1 MASSTVTGLPSIET
15 GTPFSKPTITSSGV
29 LQLTVGSSV

>member
-1 MASSTVTGLPSIET
+1 MASSTVTGRPSMDT

-29 LQLTVGSSV
+29 FQFSVGSWV